1 MKLGKYLQH
10 KYFFKHQMKFGV
22 LYMCVCVLLH
32 IKISYKL
39 SQKMKIPTEKWIKV
53 STSWV
58 FKYQVREDILYLEE
72 YVSLKAET
80 FL

>member
-1 MKLGKYLQH
+1 MFLNTKYSS
-10 KYFFKHQMKFGV
+10 V
-22 LYMCVCVLLH
+22 CCICVCVILH

-39 SQKMKIPTEKWIKV
+39 NQKMKIPTEKWKKG

-58 FKYQVREDILYLEE
+58 FKYQAREDILYLEG
-72 YVSLKAET
+72 YISLKAET